1 MLSRIEKYQIT
12 TLCKPDSLEIEKTKD
27 YFKKTVRRILEE
39 KPEFIGHIMTGY
51 MGSGKPRTIEFYNR
65 SIPVCRLGW
74 KIVGEKDIL
83 DQFFDE
89 WKRIDGNP
97 CRSFRV
103 ERFCSW
109 SEFTRSINIDEKGDM
124 KAND

>member
-12 TLCKPDSLEIEKTKD
+12 TLCKPDSLEIAKTKD
-27 YFKKTVRRILEE
+27 YFKKIVRRILEE
-39 KPEFIGHIMTGY
+39 KPEFIGHIMAGY
-51 MGSGKPRTIEFYNR
+51 MGEGKRRNIKFGERTI
-65 SIPVCRLGW
+65 PACRLGW

-83 DQFFDE
+83 DKFFDE

-109 SEFTRSINIDEKGDM
+109 SEFTQSIDIDEKGGYES
-124 KAND
+124 K

>member
-51 MGSGKPRTIEFYNR
+51 MGSGKPRTIEFCEQ

-109 SEFTRSINIDEKGDM
+109 SEFTRSIDIDEKGDM
-124 KAND
+124 KTND